1 MRLTARHG
9 RLALTLRVLRMGRDL
24 QVICSGGQAH
34 IGAVAVAS
42 PQPARAQEAESRV
55 QNLISLPGHRE
66 DMLAARMARHL
77 ADALDCT
84 VCVSAGIHFDCIT
97 KEEIERV
104 LNLAAT
110 LTDRCVTRL
119 RQPAKDCHVDR

>member
-1 MRLTARHG
+1 MRLTAKHG
-9 RLALTLRVLRMGRDL
+9 RLALTLRVLRLGRDL
-24 QVICSGGQAH
+24 QVICTGGQAH

-42 PQPARAQEAESRV
+42 PMPAQAQTAEKHA

-66 DMLAARMARHL
+66 DMLAARMARQL
-77 ADALDCT
+77 ADALECT

-110 LTDRCVTRL
+110 LTTRCVARL
-119 RQPAKDCHVDR
+119 KLPAKDCIC

>member
-9 RLALTLRVLRMGRDL
+9 RLALTLRVLHLGRDL
-24 QVICSGGQAH
+24 QVICTGGQAH

-42 PQPARAQEAESRV
+42 PMPAHAQTAESHT
-55 QNLISLPGHRE
+55 QGLISLPGHRE
-66 DMLAARMARHL
+66 DMLATWMARHL
-77 ADALDCT
+77 ADALNCT

-97 KEEIERV
+97 KEEIARV

-110 LTDRCVTRL
+110 LTDRCVARL
-119 RQPAKDCHVDR
+119 KQDAKDCIC

>member
-1 MRLTARHG
+1 MKLTARHG
-9 RLALTLRVLRMGRDL
+9 RLALTLRVLRLGRDL

-42 PQPARAQEAESRV
+42 PLPPHAQKTEHHV
-55 QNLISLPGHRE
+55 QLMSLPGHRE

-110 LTDRCVTRL
+110 LTDRCAARL
-119 RQPAKDCHVDR
+119 KQDAKDCVC

>member
-9 RLALTLRVLRMGRDL
+9 RLALTLRVLHLGRDL

-42 PQPARAQEAESRV
+42 PQSTWETGNHV

-66 DMLAARMARHL
+66 DILAARMARHL

-84 VCVSAGIHFDCIT
+84 VCVSVGIHFDCIT

-110 LTDRCVTRL
+110 LTGRCITKL
-119 RQPAKDCHVDR
+119 RQPAKDCHVDC

>member
-1 MRLTARHG
+1 MKLTARHG
-9 RLALTLRVLRMGRDL
+9 RLALTLRVLRLGRDL
-24 QVICSGGQAH
+24 QVICTGGQAH

-42 PQPARAQEAESRV
+42 PLPPHAQATGHRTQE
-55 QNLISLPGHRE
+55 LICLPGHRE

-84 VCVSAGIHFDCIT
+84 ACVSAGIHFDCIT

-110 LTDRCVTRL
+110 LTDRCAARL
-119 RQPAKDCHVDR
+119 KQDAKDCVC